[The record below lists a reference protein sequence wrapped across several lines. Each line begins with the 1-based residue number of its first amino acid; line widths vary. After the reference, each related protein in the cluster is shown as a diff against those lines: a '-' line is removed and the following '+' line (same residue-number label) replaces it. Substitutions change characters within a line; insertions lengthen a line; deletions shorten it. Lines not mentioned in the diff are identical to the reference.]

1 MLQRQLTFQ
10 NMNKSFT
17 KGENKGYLAVWTF
30 SRLLVTFYED
40 ILIFETF
47 KIFAERTYKHVFDI
61 VLQVRNNK

>member
-1 MLQRQLTFQ
+1 
-10 NMNKSFT
+10 MNKSFT

-47 KIFAERTYKHVFDI
+47 KIFAKRTYKQYQI